1 MGNPTKN
8 DIDIIFEQ
16 NDQTLAE
23 WWLLLN
29 NWGWP
34 EILCDQEPTVY
45 VPDGRRTKLMDLI
58 EKAIGNR
65 LISKLHCK
73 SLMTEEEFSVFYKAG
88 NMECQEYQ
96 DEYWKQF
103 ENRKNPD
110 LTDERLTAIGERQLY
125 EATRGYRETVQKEIK
140 DKGFIQRIYRSLR
153 GNVRANS

>member
-1 MGNPTKN
+1 MGNPTKD

-29 NWGWP
+29 GWGWP
-34 EILCDQEPTVY
+34 EILHDPEPTVH

-58 EKAIGNR
+58 ERAIGDR

-73 SLMTEEEFSVFYKAG
+73 ALMTEEEFAVFYKAS
-88 NMECQEYQ
+88 NMGCEEYA

-103 ENRKNPD
+103 NARPDPENWVWDR
-110 LTDERLTAIGERQLY
+110 RLTAIGERHLY
-125 EATRGYRETVQKEIK
+125 GATKGKLFEKE
-140 DKGFIQRIYRSLR
+140 
-153 GNVRANS
+153 